1 MDEKKQID
9 EITKILDSDC
19 EGIPDTV
26 CQENS
31 CSSCKAKQIIGVGY
45 RKQSD
50 VIDEFVKRLKKAPIK
65 CALPLFGLSTKGEI
79 EDYFDDIMLQ
89 VRDAIDGI
97 AKEMKGG
104 AE

>member
-1 MDEKKQID
+1 MDEKKQIE
-9 EITKILDSDC
+9 EITKILDSNC

-45 RKQSD
+45 RKQSVGEWVD
-50 VIDEFVKRLKKAPIK
+50 TGDFELDNIYSGWK
-65 CALPLFGLSTKGEI
+65 CSLCGHIFCGHKTNYCSNCG
-79 EDYFDDIMLQ
+79 
-89 VRDAIDGI
+89 
-97 AKEMKGG
+97 AKMKGG